1 MIESIFKLGKMF
13 GESVGK
19 KDYDDIKAENV
30 ITIDFDENGKFS
42 KVDQEKFTEE
52 KLPKYFYKK
61 AKGSNP
67 PSLSPTLSLN
77 KDVNKTLG
85 NLKKVLNK
93 MLDTFEDL
101 HDEEG
106 ITLVSNILKALDQE
120 DLENMIKERISKE
133 SAILTIKVGGKYV
146 GDIDSFKSAILNV
159 ASDEGKESKSVGV
172 CAFCLQEKEISG
184 NISPFKF
191 YTIDKPGYVAGGFDK
206 KEAYKN
212 FPVCY
217 ECKDYI
223 KIGREKI
230 ENSLKFSIYGNL
242 TYYIIP
248 DFVIEDEYVEKEVLN
263 ILFNQDFRNNKLTK
277 SQHQK
282 LMSSNEEILDLLI
295 ESKDIMTL
303 DFLFLEKTNNAEVIN
318 LHIQDI
324 YPSRL
329 KELFEAKE
337 KVEAVVEKP
346 FTYAVMHKFFSKT
359 DKKKRDED
367 LRKYFLELLDKT
379 FRSVRVDGVFLINFL
394 LRQIRD
400 ALSPE
405 DLKENIYK
413 YKDVIKDAYGVFLF
427 VKLST
432 KEVKMEDVKENL
444 REEVKGIEE
453 FVEKLPALDNATK
466 KALFLMGVL
475 TEYILTTQYLN
486 GMKAKPFMKK
496 LNGLKMNAND
506 IKGLLPE
513 IRNKL
518 EEYGEYGPNIAKIFS
533 LASNYLATENAL
545 QKMSIEELNFYFAL
559 GMGMYDSVKG
569 KFIFVKKE
577 ENNEEQT

>member
-1 MIESIFKLGKMF
+1 MIESVFKLGKMF
-13 GESVGK
+13 GENAGK
-19 KDYDDIKAENV
+19 TDYDYIKAENV
-30 ITIDFDENGKFS
+30 IIIEFDENGEFS
-42 KVDQEKFTEE
+42 KVDQEKFTTE
-52 KLPKYFYKK
+52 KLSKYFYKK

-67 PSLSPTLSLN
+67 PSLSPTLNLN
-77 KDVNKTLG
+77 KEVGKTLR
-85 NLKKVLNK
+85 NLKTILKK
-93 MLDTFEDL
+93 ILDTLEDL
-101 HDEEG
+101 QDQKG

-120 DLENMIKERISKE
+120 GLENVIKERMSKE
-133 SAILTIKVGGKYV
+133 SAILTIKVGDKYV
-146 GDIDSFKSAILNV
+146 GDIDFLVKAILTA
-159 ASDEGKESKSVGV
+159 ASDEGKDSKSVGV

-184 NISPFKF
+184 DISPFKF
-191 YTIDKPGYVAGGFDK
+191 YTIDKPGYITGGFNK

-212 FPVCY
+212 FPICY

-230 ENSLKFSIYGNL
+230 ENFLKFSIYGN

-248 DFVIEDEYVEKEVLN
+248 DFVIEDEYVKNEILN
-263 ILFNQDFRNNKLTK
+263 ILFNQDFRNIKLTE
-277 SQHQK
+277 SQHKK

-295 ESKDIMTL
+295 ESKDVMTL
-303 DFLFLEKTNNAEVIN
+303 DFLFLEKTNSAEVIN

-329 KELFEAKE
+329 KELFEAKD

-346 FTYAVMHKFFSKT
+346 FTYAVMYKFFSKT
-359 DKKKRDED
+359 DKKKRNDD
-367 LRKYFLELLDKT
+367 LIKYFFELLDKT
-379 FRSVRVDGVFLINFL
+379 FRSIRVDEKFLINFL

-413 YKDVIKDAYGVFLF
+413 DVIKDAYGVFLF
-427 VKLST
+427 IKLTT

-444 REEVKGIEE
+444 REEAKSIEE
-453 FVEKLPALDNATK
+453 FVERLPALDSATK

-475 TEYILTTQYLN
+475 TEYILTTQYLK

-506 IKGLLPE
+506 VRGLLPE

-518 EEYGEYGPNIAKIFS
+518 EEYEEYGPNIAKIFS
-533 LASNYLATENAL
+533 LASNYLAIEDAL

-559 GMGMYDSVKG
+559 GMGMYDAISK

-577 ENNEEQT
+577 ENNEEQA